1 MRTYLDHNATTS
13 VRPSVIEAMSAVMAQ
28 TGNPSSVHADGQ
40 GAMAR
45 VETARRQVG
54 KALCARPEDI
64 VFTSGGTEALNL
76 ALHAAISAGTV
87 GRIIVTAIEH
97 EAVAATAAISGL
109 PVDVWPIN
117 DQGVVEI
124 AWLIERLS
132 RWSDRDGK
140 PLLAMM
146 LANNEIG
153 TLQPVAEAT
162 ALVRE
167 AGGLSVVDAIQA
179 VGKIAVDLA
188 GIGCDYM
195 AISAHKFGG
204 PQGVGA
210 LLASCDAPMARHH
223 HGGGQEKGRRA
234 GTHNV
239 AGIVGLATALDEA
252 VATLDAFAALA
263 PHRDRMAAKLKTL
276 SPELIEIGAG
286 APRLPNTLGLCQP
299 GWPGATQVMALD
311 LAGVAISAGSACSS
325 GTSKGSKIGTA
336 LGLSEAASQG
346 FIRVSL
352 GWNSKP
358 DDADAFI
365 DAWSTAL
372 ARISPTL
379 TPVPEEAVG

>member
-1 MRTYLDHNATTS
+1 MTRIYLDHNATTT
-13 VRPSVIEAMSAVMAQ
+13 VRPSVVSAMTEMMTRV
-28 TGNPSSVHADGQ
+28 GNPSSVHADGQ
-40 GAMAR
+40 AALAR
-45 VETARRQVG
+45 VETARRLIG

-76 ALHAAISAGTV
+76 AIHAALRAGGIGT
-87 GRIIVTAIEH
+87 IIVTAIEH
-97 EAVAATAAISGL
+97 EAVAATAAMTGL
-109 PVDVWPIN
+109 PVEVWPVN
-117 DQGVVEI
+117 GQGVVET
-124 AWLIERLS
+124 AWLEARLS
-132 RWSDRDGK
+132 RWTLADGK

-146 LANNEIG
+146 LASNEIG
-153 TLQPVAEAT
+153 TIQPVAEAT
-162 ALVRE
+162 ALIRE

-179 VGKIAVDLA
+179 VGKIAVDFA
-188 GIGCDYM
+188 GLGCDYL

-234 GTHNV
+234 GTLNV

-252 VATLDAFAALA
+252 VAGLAEFARLA
-263 PHRDRMAAKLKTL
+263 EARDRMAAALKVA
-276 SPELIEIGAG
+276 SPDLIEIGAD
-286 APRLPNTLGLCQP
+286 ASRLPNTLGLSQP

-336 LGLSEAASQG
+336 LGLPEAASQG
-346 FIRVSL
+346 FVRVSL

-358 DDADAFI
+358 DDADAFV
-365 DAWSTAL
+365 DAWSAAL

-379 TPVPEEAVG
+379 KASA

>member
-1 MRTYLDHNATTS
+1 MTRTYLDHNATTTVRSS
-13 VRPSVIEAMSAVMAQ
+13 VLSAMTDVM
-28 TGNPSSVHADGQ
+28 TRVGNPSSVHADGQ
-40 GAMAR
+40 AALAR

-76 ALHAAISAGTV
+76 AIHAALSPGWIGT
-87 GRIIVTAIEH
+87 IIITAIEH
-97 EAVAATAAISGL
+97 EAVAATAVATGL
-109 PVDVWPIN
+109 PVEVWPVN

-124 AWLIERLS
+124 AWLEARLA
-132 RWSDRDGK
+132 RWTQADGK

-146 LANNEIG
+146 LASNEIG
-153 TLQPVAEAT
+153 TIQPVAEAT
-162 ALVRE
+162 ALIRE
-167 AGGLSVVDAIQA
+167 ADGLSLVDAIQA
-179 VGKIAVDLA
+179 VGKIAVDFA
-188 GIGCDYM
+188 GLGCDYM

-210 LLASCDAPMARHH
+210 LLASCEAPMARHH

-234 GTHNV
+234 GTLNV

-252 VATLDAFAALA
+252 IAELDGFAALA
-263 PHRDRMAAKLKTL
+263 RTRDRMARALKAV
-276 SPELIEIGAG
+276 SPDLIEIGAD
-286 APRLPNTLGLCQP
+286 APRLPNTLGISLP

-336 LGLSEAASQG
+336 LGLPEAASQG
-346 FIRVSL
+346 FVRVSL

-358 DDADAFI
+358 DDADAFV

-372 ARISPTL
+372 ARICPTL
-379 TPVPEEAVG
+379 KASA

>member
-1 MRTYLDHNATTS
+1 MTRIYLDHNATTT
-13 VRPSVIEAMSAVMAQ
+13 VRPSVVSAMTEMMTRV
-28 TGNPSSVHADGQ
+28 GNPSSVHADGQ
-40 GAMAR
+40 AALAR
-45 VETARRQVG
+45 VETARRLIG

-76 ALHAAISAGTV
+76 AIHAALSAGGIGT
-87 GRIIVTAIEH
+87 IIVTAIEH
-97 EAVAATAAISGL
+97 EAVAATAAMTGL
-109 PVDVWPIN
+109 PVEVWPVN
-117 DQGVVEI
+117 DQGVVET
-124 AWLIERLS
+124 AWLKARLS
-132 RWSDRDGK
+132 RWTLADGK

-146 LANNEIG
+146 LASNEIG
-153 TLQPVAEAT
+153 TIQPVAEAT
-162 ALVRE
+162 ALIRE

-179 VGKIAVDLA
+179 VGKIAVDFA
-188 GIGCDYM
+188 GLGCDYM

-234 GTHNV
+234 GTLNV

-252 VATLDAFAALA
+252 VAGLAEFARLA
-263 PHRDRMAAKLKTL
+263 EARDRMAAALKAAA
-276 SPELIEIGAG
+276 PDLIEIGAD
-286 APRLPNTLGLCQP
+286 APRLPNTLGLSQP

-336 LGLSEAASQG
+336 LGLPEAASQG
-346 FIRVSL
+346 FVRVSL

-358 DDADAFI
+358 DDADAFV
-365 DAWSTAL
+365 DAWSAAL

-379 TPVPEEAVG
+379 KASA

>member
-13 VRPSVIEAMSAVMAQ
+13 VRPSVIEAMSAVMTR

-54 KALCARPEDI
+54 KALCARTEDI

-87 GRIIVTAIEH
+87 GR
-97 EAVAATAAISGL
+97 
-109 PVDVWPIN
+109 
-117 DQGVVEI
+117 
-124 AWLIERLS
+124 
-132 RWSDRDGK
+132 
-140 PLLAMM
+140 
-146 LANNEIG
+146 

-179 VGKIAVDLA
+179 VGKIAVDFA
-188 GIGCDYM
+188 GLGCDYM

-204 PQGVGA
+204 PQGIGA

-263 PHRDRMAAKLKTL
+263 PHRDRMAAKLKAL

-336 LGLSEAASQG
+336 LGLPEAASQG
-346 FIRVSL
+346 FVRVSL

>member
-1 MRTYLDHNATTS
+1 MSRIYLDHNATTT
-13 VRPSVIEAMSAVMAQ
+13 VRPSVVSAMTDVM
-28 TGNPSSVHADGQ
+28 TRVGNPSSVHAAGQ
-40 GAMAR
+40 AALAR

-76 ALHAAISAGTV
+76 AIHAALSAGGIET
-87 GRIIVTAIEH
+87 IIVTAIEH
-97 EAVAATAAISGL
+97 EAVAATAAVTGCSVEIW
-109 PVDVWPIN
+109 PVN
-117 DQGVVEI
+117 DQGVVEMC
-124 AWLIERLS
+124 WLEARLS
-132 RWSDRDGK
+132 RWTPADGK

-146 LANNEIG
+146 LASNEIG
-153 TLQPVAEAT
+153 TIQPVTEAT
-162 ALVRE
+162 ARVRQ

-179 VGKIAVDLA
+179 VGKIAVDFA
-188 GIGCDYM
+188 GLGCDYM

-234 GTHNV
+234 GTLNV
-239 AGIVGLATALDEA
+239 AGIVGLATALEEA
-252 VATLDAFAALA
+252 VSDLDAFARLSEA
-263 PHRDRMAAKLKTL
+263 RDRMAAALKAA
-276 SPELIEIGAG
+276 SPDLIEIGATV
-286 APRLPNTLGLCQP
+286 PRLPNTLGMSQP

-336 LGLSEAASQG
+336 LGLPEAASQG
-346 FIRVSL
+346 FVRVSL

-358 DDADAFI
+358 DDADAFV
-365 DAWSTAL
+365 DAWSAAR

-379 TPVPEEAVG
+379 KASA

>member
-1 MRTYLDHNATTS
+1 MSRIYLDHNATTT
-13 VRPSVIEAMSAVMAQ
+13 VRPSVVSAMTDVM
-28 TGNPSSVHADGQ
+28 TRVGNPSSVHAAGQ
-40 GAMAR
+40 AALAR
-45 VETARRQVG
+45 VEAARRQVG

-76 ALHAAISAGTV
+76 AIHAALSAGGIET
-87 GRIIVTAIEH
+87 IIVTAIEH
-97 EAVAATAAISGL
+97 EAVAATAAVTGCSVEIW
-109 PVDVWPIN
+109 PVN
-117 DQGVVEI
+117 DQGVVEMS
-124 AWLIERLS
+124 WLEARLS
-132 RWSDRDGK
+132 RWTPADGK

-146 LANNEIG
+146 LASNEIG
-153 TLQPVAEAT
+153 TIQPVAEAT
-162 ALVRE
+162 ARVRQ

-179 VGKIAVDLA
+179 VGKIAVDFA
-188 GIGCDYM
+188 GLGCDYM

-234 GTHNV
+234 GTLNV
-239 AGIVGLATALDEA
+239 AGIVGLATALEEA
-252 VATLDAFAALA
+252 VSDLDAFAGLSEA
-263 PHRDRMAAKLKTL
+263 RDRMAAALKAA
-276 SPELIEIGAG
+276 SPDLIEIGA
-286 APRLPNTLGLCQP
+286 AVPRLPNTLGMSQP

-336 LGLSEAASQG
+336 LGLPEAASQG
-346 FIRVSL
+346 FVRVSL

-358 DDADAFI
+358 DDADAFV
-365 DAWSTAL
+365 DAWSAAR

-379 TPVPEEAVG
+379 KASA